1 MKKAILL
8 IILAFALNTF
18 SQVPADF
25 SIEGHRGARGYLPE
39 NTIPSFIKGLELGA
53 DTVELDVVITK
64 DKKVVVSHDH
74 YFSAAIS
81 SDKNGQPITADKQ
94 KDYNIYKMDYSEV
107 KLYDV
112 GMRGNKDFPE
122 QVKMKAYKPLLADV
136 FKEVN
141 KYAKKHNL
149 KNIRY
154 NIEIKSAPEGDNIYH
169 PAPAE
174 FAKMVYDVIL
184 KNKMQNNV
192 IVQSF
197 DVRPL
202 QELKKMPVKL
212 PLALLVGNKDGVEKN
227 FEKLGFTPDAYS
239 PHFGLVDEATVNY
252 VHAKGAK
259 IVPWTVNEMSDLER
273 MKTFKLDGIISDYPD
288 RAVKVFK
295 GK

>member
-1 MKKAILL
+1 MKKAVLL
-8 IILAFALNTF
+8 IILAFAMNAF
-18 SQVPADF
+18 SQIPANF
-25 SIEGHRGARGYLPE
+25 TIEGHRGARGYVPE

-53 DTVELDVVITK
+53 DTVELDVVISK
-64 DKKVVVSHDH
+64 DNKVVVSHDH
-74 YFSAAIS
+74 YFSSVIS

-94 KDYNIYKMDYSEV
+94 KEFNLYKMDYAEI

-112 GMRGNKDFPE
+112 GIRGNKDFPE
-122 QVKMKAYKPLLADV
+122 QVKMKVYKPLLTDV
-136 FKEVN
+136 FAEIN
-141 KYAKKHNL
+141 KYARKNKL

-169 PAPAE
+169 PAPDV

-184 KNKMQNNV
+184 KSKMEKNV

-227 FEKLGFTPDAYS
+227 FEKLGFSPDTYS
-239 PHFGLVDEATVNY
+239 PHYGLVDEATVNY
-252 VHAKGAK
+252 VHGKGVK
-259 IVPWTVNEMSDLER
+259 IVPWTVNEMTDFEK
-273 MKTFKLDGIISDYPD
+273 MKTFKLDGIITDYPD

-295 GK
+295 N